1 MAKFYGV
8 IGYANDSQETALGV
22 HEEALIRRRAYGD
35 ILRNNRKLENGEGL
49 NDDLALNNQISILAD
64 AYAVKNFFSIR
75 YVEWMGAKW
84 KVTNVEV
91 QPPRLILTIGG
102 VYNGPTGWV
111 THPPV

>member
-8 IGYANDSQETALGV
+8 IGYADTQETSLGV
-22 HEEALIRRRAYGD
+22 HEEVFIRRHAYGEV
-35 ILRNNRKLENGEGL
+35 LRNNRKLENGEHL
-49 NDDLALNNQISILAD
+49 NDDLTLNNQISIVGD
-64 AYAVKNFFSIR
+64 PYAVKHFFSIR
-75 YVEWMGAKW
+75 YVEWMGVKW

-111 THPPV
+111 TRPTL